1 MKKFLFAAFLV
12 VGLAA
17 LLSPPVAFA
26 QEEKPFTIHGEVRVR
41 GEYQNNASD
50 FADSGTDLNGV
61 PGPIGEAD
69 DQANFWPY
77 RIRIAAE
84 GHFTKNVS
92 AWIEFQNAG
101 VFGGDLLFGPVKTG
115 VPVGLATDSGVM
127 MYQGNMTLNKL
138 WSDSFSL
145 QIGREEIVRGNEL
158 MLGDLDFYSGLS
170 HDGVVAVWDLKSVDI
185 TAFYTRPY
193 EGSVTHAD
201 NFLPPD
207 QLVTGINATPGTHHF
222 WGGYATWTLK
232 KGWIVDAYV
241 LDYRARDYGADEPL
255 TVATVGGR
263 FAHDVT
269 DKAGLVWNVEFA
281 QQFGQYS
288 ELATPPPTSTFES
301 GADLSGSVLEA
312 MGGWNF
318 KGKNMT
324 HRVFARYAVASGN
337 KTDNDSTPG
346 DKEDEGFFP
355 LYGDFHNRL
364 GRGDWFQLTG
374 GEPTGLGG
382 GVAGGA
388 VGNASGSGIE
398 AFAVGY
404 TGWYKENHTFGAQ
417 FWDYSLDQE
426 TDLDPSLT
434 TEDTTSDL
442 GTAFDI
448 WYGYA
453 YSRNLSFEASISQL
467 SPGDA
472 LTNTSSFAPGGV
484 VNDDSVMRVYGQA
497 RLRF

>member
-1 MKKFLFAAFLV
+1 
-12 VGLAA
+12 
-17 LLSPPVAFA
+17 VAFA
-26 QEEKPFTIHGEVRVR
+26 QEEKPFTLHGEVRVR
-41 GEYQNNASD
+41 GEYQNNAQD
-50 FADSGTDLNGV
+50 FTDSGTD
-61 PGPIGEAD
+61 PGLGSND
-69 DQANFWPY
+69 DEANFWPY

-84 GHFTKNVS
+84 GHFTKNIS

-115 VPVGLATDSGVM
+115 TPVGLATDSGVM
-127 MYQGNMTLNKL
+127 MYQGNLTINKL

-145 QIGREEIVRGNEL
+145 QFGREEIVRGNEL
-158 MLGDLDFYSGLS
+158 LLGDLDFYSGLS
-170 HDGVVAVWDLKSVDI
+170 HDGIVAVWDLKSVDI
-185 TAFYTRPY
+185 TAFYTRAY

-207 QLVTGINATPGTHHF
+207 QLITGINAQPGTHHF

-232 KGWIVDAYV
+232 KGWIVDAYI
-241 LDYRARDYGADEPL
+241 LDYRDRDYGLDAPV
-255 TVATVGGR
+255 TIATVGGR

-269 DKAGLVWNVEFA
+269 DKAGLVWNAEFA
-281 QQFGQYS
+281 QQFGEYS
-288 ELATPPPTSTFES
+288 ELAPASTFEE
-301 GADLSGSVLEA
+301 GADVSGSVLEG
-312 MGGWNF
+312 MIGWNF
-318 KGKNMT
+318 KGGNAT
-324 HRVFARYAVASGN
+324 HRVFGRYEWASGN
-337 KTDNDSTPG
+337 ETDTTSIAAD
-346 DKEDEGFFP
+346 DEDEGFFP

-374 GEPTGLGG
+374 DSPTGLGG
-382 GVAGGA
+382 GLAGDG
-388 VGNASGSGIE
+388 GGGIS

-404 TGWYKENHTFGAQ
+404 TGWFKENHTFGAQ
-417 FWDYSLDQE
+417 YWDYSLDQE
-426 TDLDPSLT
+426 TDLDPALATTALT
-434 TEDTTSDL
+434 DDL
-442 GTAFDI
+442 GEAFDI

-472 LTNTSSFAPGGV
+472 LTNTSSFVAT

>member
-26 QEEKPFTIHGEVRVR
+26 QEEKPFTIHGEVRAR

-50 FADSGTDLNGV
+50 FTDSGTD
-61 PGPIGEAD
+61 PGLGSND
-69 DQANFWPY
+69 DEANFWPY

-115 VPVGLATDSGVM
+115 TPVGLATDSGVM
-127 MYQGNMTLNKL
+127 MYQGNMTINKL

-170 HDGVVAVWDLKSVDI
+170 HDGVVGVWDLKNVDI
-185 TAFYTRPY
+185 TAFYTRAY

-318 KGKNMT
+318 KGKSMT
-324 HRVFARYAVASGN
+324 HRVFARFDVASGN
-337 KTDNDSTPG
+337 KTDTDSTLG

-374 GEPTGLGG
+374 DSPTGLGG
-382 GVAGGA
+382 GLAGAGGGGIMA
-388 VGNASGSGIE
+388 VA
-398 AFAVGY
+398 AGY
-404 TGWYKENHTFGAQ
+404 TGWYKEVHTFGAQ
-417 FWDYSLDQE
+417 VWDYTLDQATDLGGTAGE
-426 TDLDPSLT
+426 TD
-434 TEDTTSDL
+434 DL
-442 GTAFDI
+442 GSAIDL

-472 LTNTSSFAPGGV
+472 LTGDGGP
-484 VNDDSVMRVYGQA
+484 DDSVMRVYGQA

>member
-41 GEYQNNASD
+41 GEYDNNAQD
-50 FADSGTDLNGV
+50 FTDSGTD
-61 PGPIGEAD
+61 PGLGSNDDEA
-69 DQANFWPY
+69 NYWPY

-84 GHFTKNVS
+84 GHFTKNIS

-115 VPVGLATDSGVM
+115 TPVGLATDSGVM
-127 MYQGNMTLNKL
+127 MYQGNVTINKL
-138 WSDSFSL
+138 WSDKFSL

-158 MLGDLDFYSGLS
+158 MLGDLDFYAGLS
-170 HDGVVAVWDLKSVDI
+170 HDGVVGVWDLKNVDI
-185 TAFYTRPY
+185 TAFYTRAY

-232 KGWIVDAYV
+232 KGWIVDAYL
-241 LDYRARDYGADEPL
+241 LDYRDRDFGADAPV
-255 TVATVGGR
+255 TIQTVGGR
-263 FAHDVT
+263 FANDVT
-269 DKAGLVWNVEFA
+269 DKAGLVWNAEFA
-281 QQFGQYS
+281 QQFGEYS
-288 ELATPPPTSTFES
+288 ELATPFPVSTFEE
-301 GADLSGSVLEA
+301 GADVSGSVLEG
-312 MGGWNF
+312 MIGWNF
-318 KGKNMT
+318 KGGNAT
-324 HRVFARYAVASGN
+324 HRVFGRYEWASGN
-337 KTDNDSTPG
+337 ETDTDSTPG

-355 LYGDFHNRL
+355 MYGDFHNRL

-374 GEPTGLGG
+374 DSPTGLGG
-382 GVAGGA
+382 GLAGTGGGGIVAVA
-388 VGNASGSGIE
+388 A
-398 AFAVGY
+398 GY
-404 TGWYKENHTFGAQ
+404 TGWFKENHTFGAQ
-417 FWDYSLDQE
+417 VWDYTLDQE
-426 TDLDPSLT
+426 TDLGGTAGESD
-434 TEDTTSDL
+434 DL
-442 GTAFDI
+442 GSAFDL

-453 YSRNLSFEASISQL
+453 YSRNLAFEASISQL

-472 LTNTSSFAPGGV
+472 LTGDGGP
-484 VNDDSVMRVYGQA
+484 DDSVMRVYGQA